1 MTANSAAYDAS
12 HAWDGQCSSEN
23 PADNQAAIRL
33 FEQAV
38 AADPNF
44 AAAYAELSRA

>member
-1 MTANSAAYDAS
+1 MTANSAAYDAYMR
-12 HAWDGQCSSEN
+12 GMVNVSSEN
-23 PADNQAAIRL
+23 PADNQAAIKL